1 MPYATLDQIAH
12 LLKLTP
18 RTVNLHAKEDGMPRL
33 SRGQYDMV
41 ACVHWYIG
49 YLQKLIKDA
58 RRGDETEQQARARLT
73 RTTADIRELELG
85 KARAELI
92 EVAQAKLVWERL
104 VIAFKTKILAIPSKL
119 PQRLIA
125 CNDINQIKDL
135 LDREIIEALSELS
148 RTEIDVS
155 DLRRPARAH
164 PVDGKPDKSS
174 SKTEGKRVGRQVQGP
189 EPGVKRRAGSVEDG
203 QS

>member
-18 RTVNLHAKEDGMPRL
+18 RTVNLHAKEDGLPRI

-41 ACVHWYIG
+41 ACVHWYVG
-49 YLQKLIKDA
+49 YLQKRIKDA

-92 EVAQAKLVWERL
+92 EVAQAKAVWERL
-104 VIAFKTKILAIPSKL
+104 VVAFKTKMLAIPSKL
-119 PQRLIA
+119 PQRLVA
-125 CNDINQIKDL
+125 CSDINQIKDL
-135 LDREIIEALSELS
+135 LEREIVEALSELS
-148 RTEIDVS
+148 RTDIEVS
-155 DLRRPARAH
+155 DIPKPARDH
-164 PVDGKPDKSS
+164 PVVGKTRKST
-174 SKTEGKRVGRQVQGP
+174 SKTQGKRVGRQVQSSKSR
-189 EPGVKRRAGSVEDG
+189 VKRRTGPVEDG
-203 QS
+203 QG